1 MIETTSLANNVALLV
16 LDTYHSLAKSGKP
29 SVRPN
34 GIPEWSILAGLIAQ
48 RKGTHLAKVI
58 AGTLKAYHQDNS
70 LHCLSLATGVK
81 CLPSNKV
88 IQAQGLALHDCHAE
102 ILALR
107 GFNRFSY
114 LILQ

>member
-1 MIETTSLANNVALLV
+1 MIETNLANNVALLV

-58 AGTLKAYHQDNS
+58 AGTLAYHQDNS
-70 LHCLSLATGVK
+70 LRCLSLATGVK

-114 LILQ
+114 LVLQ